1 MTGLRVTDLRV
12 AGVAGVLSLAAC
24 GASAQPAN
32 WSGLGSEG
40 VVVEVTPSDGRDG
53 DGLRATIDFAGGAG
67 YGIVRLDEPM
77 VLPENYVVSFDYRAD
92 LDVNNLEIKLV
103 GPDEDGV
110 PGGEDVWWV
119 NMLNHRYPT
128 EWTSIERKRRHFSY
142 AWGPSGH
149 DVPLDEIGA
158 VEIAVV
164 AGRGGDGWIEIDNF
178 RITAIEPD
186 RPYTGTPS
194 VVASA
199 GNVSGSIAS
208 AFPPEEAIAWTGGG
222 AGDVLTVNF
231 GEPRE
236 FAGVTIDWITPTD
249 FTLEIQGRDGV
260 WRAER
265 RVRDA
270 GTTAEPGRAAMFLG
284 ETEATALRIRVDSA
298 QGAIGTRAIA
308 VHDLDFARD
317 ANGFLEVLA
326 AHTPRGTWPR
336 MFSGEMTNWTAA
348 GDPDS
353 DYELLV
359 GELGA
364 IEMYKAGPRLEPVLR
379 VGEELLTW
387 ADASVETG
395 LHGGHL
401 PLPWVRWTAAE
412 HELMIETCAIGDEAM
427 LRYTVTNT
435 GGARSEGEL
444 MLAIRPVQVLP
455 QWQFLNTVGGRA
467 YVESLDVNTSEIAVN
482 GTRRVRA
489 MQPASRIGAS
499 ALDSGEVVGRLLS
512 GDAMPSAG
520 VRDPL
525 GLASGVMGF
534 DWSLMPGESV
544 SFGFVLRIVDEED
557 AQTASG
563 DSGFAW
569 RRTVDEAL
577 DASEA
582 TWRELLGGVGLAL
595 PGEMGA
601 EIVRTYLAQI
611 GYILVNRDGPSIQP
625 GSRTYE
631 RSWIRDGSVTSTAL
645 HFAGYSQAG
654 VDFVDWYG
662 PYQFESGKIPCVV
675 DFRGADPV
683 PEHDSHGEYIY
694 TVWKAYKMT
703 GDRALLDRHAFRV
716 ERAVDYIEYLVAQR
730 STDAYRDADG
740 IKGACFG
747 LVPESISHE
756 GYAEQP
762 MHSYWDGF
770 WVIRG
775 LADAE
780 RLFVEI
786 GDEPQA
792 ERAGAMLAAY
802 RDAMYTSIEKA
813 RAIHGIDYI
822 PGCVELGDFDAT
834 STAIA
839 VFPCGELDHMPGEA
853 LHATFDRYMDFFR
866 SRRDG
871 TREWRD
877 YTPYEVRVIAA
888 LVLMGREAEAGELIE
903 YFMADRFPAG
913 FAHWAEVVHNPASA
927 PRFIGDMPHTWVGSG
942 FVNSIRTMLVH
953 EDEAAGV
960 LWIARGVLPEWA
972 EGGLAIR
979 DFPTLYGR
987 LSYSLKTEGDTTTI
1001 ELSGDDVE
1009 LPAGGLR
1016 FRPWW
1021 TGAVR
1026 SAMVGGAPAEMGEDG
1041 SVVVRSLPASVVVRH
1056 VAGG

>member
-1 MTGLRVTDLRV
+1 M
-12 AGVAGVLSLAAC
+12 A
-24 GASAQPAN
+24 
-32 WSGLGSEG
+32 
-40 VVVEVTPSDGRDG
+40 
-53 DGLRATIDFAGGAG
+53 
-67 YGIVRLDEPM
+67 
-77 VLPENYVVSFDYRAD
+77 LPENYVVSFDYRAD

-128 EWTSIERKRRHFSY
+128 EWTSIERKRRHFTY

-149 DVPLDEIGA
+149 NVPLEAISA

-194 VVASA
+194 VVAS
-199 GNVSGSIAS
+199 GGDVSGSICS
-208 AFPPEEAIAWTGGG
+208 AYPPEAALAWRGG
-222 AGDVLTVNF
+222 ASGEVLTVDF

-236 FAGVTIDWITPTD
+236 FAGLTIDWLSPTD
-249 FTLEIQGRDGV
+249 FTLETLGRDGV
-260 WRAER
+260 WRVER

-270 GTTAEPGRAAMFLG
+270 GTTTPAGRSAMFLG
-284 ETEATALRIRVDSA
+284 ETEASAVRVRADRA
-298 QGAIGTRAIA
+298 AGAVGTRAIA
-308 VHDLDFARD
+308 VHDLGFARD
-317 ANGFLEVLA
+317 VNGFLEVLA
-326 AHTPRGTWPR
+326 ADAPRGTWPR

-353 DYELLV
+353 SYELLV

-364 IEMYKAGPRLEPVLR
+364 VELYKAGPRLEPILR
-379 VGEELLTW
+379 VGDELITW
-387 ADASVETG
+387 ADASAETG
-395 LHGGHL
+395 LRGGHL
-401 PLPWVRWTAAE
+401 PLPWVRWSAAG
-412 HELMIETCAIGDEAM
+412 HELMIEACAIGDEAI

-435 GGARSEGEL
+435 GDARSDGEL
-444 MLAIRPVQVLP
+444 MLAVRPVQVLP

-467 YVESLDVNTSEIAVN
+467 WVESLEIDSTEVVVN
-482 GTRRVRA
+482 GGRRVRA
-489 MQPASRIGAS
+489 MQPASRMGTTAF
-499 ALDSGEVVGRLLS
+499 DSGEVVGRLLA
-512 GDAMPSAG
+512 GDAPVSATT
-520 VRDPL
+520 RDAQ

-534 DWSLMPGESV
+534 DWSLMPGESA
-544 SFGFVLRIVDEED
+544 SFGFVLRIADELVPGEGSFVWARD
-557 AQTASG
+557 AGVQDAG
-563 DSGFAW
+563 A
-569 RRTVDEAL
+569 AL
-577 DASEA
+577 EASEA
-582 TWRELLGGVGLAL
+582 TWRELLGGVGLEL

-703 GDRALLDRHAFRV
+703 GDRALLDRHAHRV

-730 STDAYRDADG
+730 STDDYRDAGG

-786 GDEPQA
+786 GDDEQA
-792 ERAGAMLAAY
+792 TRAGAMLAAY
-802 RDAMYTSIEKA
+802 REAMYTSIEKA

-839 VFPCGELDHMPGEA
+839 VFPCGELEHLPTDA
-853 LHATFDRYMDFFR
+853 LHATFDRYMAFFR

-960 LWIARGVLPEWA
+960 LWIGRGVLPEWA

-987 LSYSLKTEGDTTTI
+987 LTYSLWTEGDTTTI
-1001 ELSGDDVE
+1001 ELAGDVE

-1021 TGAVR
+1021 TGPVR
-1026 SAMVGGAPAEMGEDG
+1026 SASVDGAAAEMGEDG
-1041 SVVVRSLPASVVVRH
+1041 SVVVRSLPASLIVRH
-1056 VAGG
+1056 